1 MDQLNTRKYIIGILI
16 VLVSIIFVVKLFALQ
31 VVDSSYKFSA
41 DNNSQRYVTQY
52 PARGLI
58 YDRDG
63 DLLVYNEAAYDLMVN
78 PAQLASFDTIAL
90 TGLLGIEPEQLRES
104 LIKARNY
111 SRYKPSIILKQLSS
125 KKYAVLQEKLYQF
138 PGFFVQPRTL
148 RTYSDSVAAHLF
160 GYVGEVDNKAIQDN
174 PYYQMGDYIGIS
186 GIEKAYEKYLRGKK
200 GVNIYLVDVHN
211 NIKGAFA
218 DGKYDTAAVF
228 GQNLVSTIDIDLQ
241 RYGEQLMQN
250 KTGSIVA
257 IEPSTGEI
265 LSLVSAPTYDPDLLV
280 GRVRTTN
287 YKKLAN
293 DTLKP
298 LFNRALMAKYPP
310 GSTFKVI
317 NALIGMQ
324 EGVIGYNSKYYCDMG
339 YYAGSLH
346 VGCHSHYSPLNLPQ
360 SIQNSCNAYYCNA
373 FRKIIDDP
381 KFPTV
386 DDGFNNWRNHVISFG
401 FGDKLNI
408 DLLNEASGFVPQTS
422 YYDRYYGDNRWKSLT
437 IVSLAIG
444 QGELGIT
451 PLQMANMT
459 AAIANRG
466 YYYTPHVI
474 KEIQN
479 LPMIN
484 PRFTRRFNTT
494 IDTTWYGTAIEGM
507 ELAVNGGTGST
518 ARIAK
523 LDDIIVCGKTG
534 TAENPHGED
543 HSIFIAFAPKDNP
556 EIAIAVYVENAG
568 FGSTYAAPIASL
580 MIEKYLKNEISAR
593 RKWIEQRML
602 NADIIHKEKE

>member
-1 MDQLNTRKYIIGILI
+1 MDQLNARKYIIGILI

-41 DNNSQRYVTQY
+41 ENNSQRYVTQY

-78 PAQLASFDTIAL
+78 PAQLASFDTLAL
-90 TGLLGIEPEQLRES
+90 TSLLSIEPEQLRES
-104 LIKARNY
+104 LVKARNY

-148 RTYSDSVAAHLF
+148 RTYSDTVAAHLF

-211 NIKGAFA
+211 NVKGAFA

-265 LSLVSAPTYDPDLLV
+265 LSLISAPTYDPDLLV
-280 GRVRTTN
+280 GRVRTSN

-324 EGVIGYNSKYYCDMG
+324 EGVVGYNSKFYCDMG
-339 YYAGSLH
+339 YYAGGLH

-360 SIQNSCNAYYCNA
+360 SIQNSCNAYYCNV

-422 YYDRYYGDNRWKSLT
+422 YYDRYYGDNRWNSLT

-466 YYYTPHVI
+466 YYYTPHII

-507 ELAVNGGTGST
+507 EMAVNGGTGST

-580 MIEKYLKNEISAR
+580 MIEKYLKNEISYR

-602 NADIIHKEKE
+602 NADLIHMKKE